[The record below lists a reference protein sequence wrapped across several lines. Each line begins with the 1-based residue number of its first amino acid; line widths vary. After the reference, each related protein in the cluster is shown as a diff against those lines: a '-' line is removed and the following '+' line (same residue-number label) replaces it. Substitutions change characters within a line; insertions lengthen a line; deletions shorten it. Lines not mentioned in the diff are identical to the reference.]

1 MTPAAR
7 DRLSRAV
14 RARRH
19 ALRLTVVEAAQRA
32 EIARMTWD
40 AMEKGTRDLRDANY
54 DAVETTLGWQPG
66 SVVAVLEG
74 GNPRLTG
81 PAVDEPQDP
90 DRYLDPETGEDY
102 SNDPDEQAIW
112 GLAQFSQHDRRRL
125 IYYLRTERSLAA
137 AERRKQAS

>member
-14 RARRH
+14 RARRQ

-54 DAVETTLGWQPG
+54 AAVETTLGWQPG

-74 GNPRLTG
+74 GNPRLADLTD
-81 PAVDEPQDP
+81 VDLPDP

-102 SNDPDEQAIW
+102 TDPDEQAIW
-112 GLAQFSQHDRRRL
+112 GLSQFSQHDRRRL

-137 AERRKQAS
+137 AKHRRQAG